1 MGEIL
6 GAIFLTGDHP
16 NLKPT
21 LQEMPIKVIAEGVES
36 RDGQILIDKRQGK
49 SVKILNNVD
58 PMAYYDLFANRLGD
72 KKQSA
77 VLGSYDEQRIMWNT
91 PPNQT

>member
-6 GAIFLTGDHP
+6 GAIFLAGDHP

-36 RDGQILIDKRQGK
+36 TDGQILIDKKQGK
-49 SVKILNNVD
+49 FVKILKNVD
-58 PMAYYDLFANRLGD
+58 PMAYYDLFADRLGD